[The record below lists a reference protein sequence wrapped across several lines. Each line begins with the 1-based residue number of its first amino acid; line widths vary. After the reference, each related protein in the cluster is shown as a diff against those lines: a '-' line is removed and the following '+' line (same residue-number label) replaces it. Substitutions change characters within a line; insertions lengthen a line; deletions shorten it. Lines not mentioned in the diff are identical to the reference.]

1 MSFNEDDN
9 IIVHSI
15 EEKGTWKEAV
25 ISATPKTRPFVKIKG
40 DKFRSIDSQF
50 VHYDLPEIKYP
61 FKCEDTSTSKPPKD
75 HQQEDILCMV
85 CIRFFS
91 LPFRG

>member
-1 MSFNEDDN
+1 
-9 IIVHSI
+9 
-15 EEKGTWKEAV
+15 
-25 ISATPKTRPFVKIKG
+25 VKIKG

-75 HQQEDILCMV
+75 HQRADILKQWKV
-85 CIRFFS
+85 SKKNYDQGKTPS
-91 LPFRG
+91 LQSTTKCKILD

>member
-9 IIVHSI
+9 IIVHNI
-15 EEKGTWKEAV
+15 EEKVTWKEAV
-25 ISATPKTRPFVKIKG
+25 ISATPKPRPFVKIKG
-40 DKFRSIDSQF
+40 DNFRSIDSQF
-50 VHYDLPEIKYP
+50 VHYDLSEIKYP

-75 HQQEDILCMV
+75 HQPEDILCMV